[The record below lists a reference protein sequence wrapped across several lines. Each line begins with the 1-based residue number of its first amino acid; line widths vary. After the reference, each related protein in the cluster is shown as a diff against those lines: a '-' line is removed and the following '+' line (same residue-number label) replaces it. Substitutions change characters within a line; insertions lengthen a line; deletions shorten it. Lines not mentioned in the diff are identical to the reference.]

1 VNYGTVAPA
10 ILVIFVIVLSYA
22 MVAPLILPFGAA
34 YFAIGYVV
42 WKNQVRGIA
51 DATSMRPAPPT
62 RAYAQ
67 LLYVYIPQYESGGRL
82 WPKLFKYMLTGLF
95 IAQLTIVG
103 VLGLKQA

>member
-1 VNYGTVAPA
+1 
-10 ILVIFVIVLSYA
+10 
-22 MVAPLILPFGAA
+22 
-34 YFAIGYVV
+34 
-42 WKNQVRGIA
+42 
-51 DATSMRPAPPT
+51 MRPAPPT
-62 RAYAQ
+62 CPNAQ